1 MLQCS
6 FPMQWIRSGNW
17 KQLFDWEFLKD
28 PLAICTAVL
37 IGALIAILSNTFDRT
52 KTLNLVWVVTT
63 VLLIMSFG
71 SAEKILV
78 HAVLRII
85 GTVVGVGIGALL
97 AFGHGEMVNEGASV
111 TALYSYQ
118 IALQIVVV
126 FLTATCVKLFPKLY
140 DVFIVV
146 ALTIAILLFSPDL
159 TYTKSR
165 TLSVL
170 LATGAALLCTLV
182 FHYTMAEETL
192 FREHRQAAENLMLL
206 TRLAVSS
213 EYTEKHEFDMS
224 AHHIRAS
231 LRSIKTTW
239 LAYVQWHRL
248 TRREVPYD
256 FAALSDSLRPLYY
269 EVFSLYWSHT
279 ETNLR
284 PRDARRLYC
293 DTQGDFELLF
303 RPLLRGILGGIA
315 TCAASLRSILNPK
328 AVSFLERKE
337 ELEKLLSV
345 MAIEFL
351 LNLTLMNVRYT
362 DNRLLC
368 FSTRSQRWNMC
379 EFMMTMSCVLM
390 ELVEYFQ
397 CIVALFSKE
406 DADEY
411 QRLTL
416 KLTRLKEKLNGLRY
430 ETHCLV
436 DVLPIMVRP

>member
-1 MLQCS
+1 
-6 FPMQWIRSGNW
+6 MQWIRSGNW